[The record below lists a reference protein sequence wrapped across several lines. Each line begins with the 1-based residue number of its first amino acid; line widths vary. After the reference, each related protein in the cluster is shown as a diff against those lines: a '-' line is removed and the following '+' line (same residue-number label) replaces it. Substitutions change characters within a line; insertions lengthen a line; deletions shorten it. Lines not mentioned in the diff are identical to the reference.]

1 MHFCPTFVLLNILN
15 LNQDMLL
22 AVLNFKAEN
31 AHIGLIL
38 TVASPFVFPFLLYK

>member
-1 MHFCPTFVLLNILN
+1 MHFSPSFVFLNILK
-15 LNQDMLL
+15 LNQDILL

-38 TVASPFVFPFLLYK
+38 TIASSFVLPFLLYK